1 MIQNKLYLPQKMK
14 KTKVLFWFGVF
25 ILFSLTLMINSCKNK
40 LNILA
45 PYKELVSVYAIL
57 NPQEQYQFI
66 RINKVFAGEGN
77 AYDMAQNKDSINFPA
92 GQLQVSLKRK
102 VNGSYAPVVVSSS
115 IMELFLRDTVIYTQ
129 SGTFNKEQRY
139 YYTNQKIYPSGTYEL
154 YIKDTKTNVTFTAST
169 TMIDSVKP
177 GFTQPLAPPYYPVPP
192 NPNNPPYYYLDLSNL
207 TIERDV
213 RFNSEPGA
221 YMYELYIQMH
231 YIDSMIDKSIVP
243 KIAVNRYTPIFS
255 NTLNGGETLKFT
267 YTSNQLLNS
276 FYLYILNNDN
286 DPNIL
291 FRRIVKFDYII
302 YAANYDYYVFLQS
315 NIPSSSVAQDK
326 PIYSNISNGAVGIF
340 AARSRIHVSKHP
352 SNSFISF
359 LATTKPFCNL
369 RFLNYDGTPSST
381 CN

>member
-1 MIQNKLYLPQKMK
+1 MFNKLFAIKLF
-14 KTKVLFWFGVF
+14 VLLISF
-25 ILFSLTLMINSCKNK
+25 IFFYSCKNK

-77 AYDMAQNKDSINFPA
+77 AYDMAQNKDTVNFPA

-102 VNGSYAPVVVSSS
+102 VNGSYAPVVVSSTM
-115 IMELFLRDTVIYTQ
+115 MELFLRDTILYTQ
-129 SGTFNKEQRY
+129 SGTFNNEQRY

-154 YIKDTKTNVTFTAST
+154 YIKDTKTNMTFTAST
-169 TMIDSVKP
+169 TMIDSIKP
-177 GFTQPLAPPYYPVPP
+177 GFVQPLAPPYYPVPP
-192 NPNNPPYYYLDLSNL
+192 NPSNPPYYYLDLSNL
-207 TIERDV
+207 TVNRDV
-213 RFNSEPGA
+213 RFSSEPNA
-221 YMYELYIQMH
+221 YMYEMEVQMH
-231 YIDSMIDKSIVP
+231 YVDSMLNNTTIP
-243 KIAVNRYTPIFS
+243 KTAINKYTPIFANS
-255 NTLNGGETLKFT
+255 LNGGESMKFT

-315 NIPSSSVAQDK
+315 NVPSSSIAQDK

-352 SNSFISF
+352 SNSFIYF
-359 LATTKPFCNL
+359 LSTTKPFCNL
-369 RFLNYDGTPSST
+369 RFLNYDGTVSPI

>member
-1 MIQNKLYLPQKMK
+1 MRIEIKILAL
-14 KTKVLFWFGVF
+14 LFLLIFF
-25 ILFSLTLMINSCKNK
+25 NSCKNK

-57 NPQEQYQFI
+57 NPQEQYQYI

-77 AYDMAQNKDSINFPA
+77 AYEMAQNADTINFPA

-102 VNGSYAPVVVSSS
+102 INGSYAPVVVSSS
-115 IMELFLRDTVIYTQ
+115 INELFLRDTVIYTPA
-129 SGTFNKEQRY
+129 GTFNNMQRF

-154 YIKDTKTNVTFTAST
+154 YIKDLKTNATFTAST

-177 GFTQPLAPPYYPVPP
+177 GVSQPLAPPYYPVPP
-192 NPNNPPYYYLDLSNL
+192 NPSNPPYYYLDLSSPNL
-207 TIERDV
+207 TTTRAV
-213 RFNSEPGA
+213 RFISEPNA
-221 YMYELYIQMH
+221 YMYELHVRMH
-231 YIDSMIDKSIVP
+231 YIDSMIDKSTVA
-243 KIAVNRYTPIFS
+243 KYVENKYTPIFS
-255 NTLNGGETLKFT
+255 KTIDGGEEMQFN

-276 FYLYILNNDN
+276 FYLSILNNDN
-286 DPNIL
+286 NPNIL

-302 YAANYDYYVFLQS
+302 YAASYDYYVFLQS
-315 NIPSSSVAQDK
+315 NMPSTSVAQDK

-352 SNSFISF
+352 ANSFIDF
-359 LATTKPFCNL
+359 LATNKPFCDL
-369 RFLNYDGTPSST
+369 RFLKSDGSVSFV

>member
-1 MIQNKLYLPQKMK
+1 MINFQNTYILKKLKSKHFAFY
-14 KTKVLFWFGVF
+14 VF
-25 ILFSLTLMINSCKNK
+25 IFTTILFFTTCKNK

-57 NPQEQYQFI
+57 NPQENYQYI

-77 AYDMAQNKDSINFPA
+77 AYDMAQNKDTINFPA

-102 VNGSYAPVVVSSS
+102 VNGSYAPVSPLSSS
-115 IMELFLRDTVIYTQ
+115 IELFLRDTVLYTQ
-129 SGTFNKEQRY
+129 SGTFNKEQRF

-154 YIKDTKTNVTFTAST
+154 YIKDTKTNTTFTAST

-177 GFTQPLAPPYYPVPP
+177 GYTQPLAPPYYPVTPD
-192 NPNNPPYYYLDLSNL
+192 PNNPPYYYLDLSNL
-207 TIERDV
+207 TVTRDV
-213 RFNSEPGA
+213 RFKSEPNA
-221 YMYELYIQMH
+221 YMYEMYVQMH
-231 YIDSMIDKSIVP
+231 YIDSLIDHSTKAKYVEN
-243 KIAVNRYTPIFS
+243 KYTAIFS
-255 NTLNGGETLKFT
+255 NTLNGGEDMKFS

-276 FYLYILNNDN
+276 FYLSILNKDN

-315 NIPSSSVAQDK
+315 NMPSTSVAQDK

-352 SNSFISF
+352 ANSFIYF

-369 RFLNYDGTPSST
+369 NFLNYDGNPSPS

>member
-1 MIQNKLYLPQKMK
+1 MQNITKIILGTLFIFIYL
-14 KTKVLFWFGVF
+14 
-25 ILFSLTLMINSCKNK
+25 ILFNSCKNK
-40 LNILA
+40 LEILA

-77 AYDMAQNKDSINFPA
+77 AYDMAQNKDTINFPP

-102 VNGSYAPVVVSSS
+102 VNGVYTSVVTSSS
-115 IMELFLRDTVIYTQ
+115 VYELFLKDTLIYTS
-129 SGTFNKEQRY
+129 SGTFNNAQRY

-177 GFTQPLAPPYYPVPP
+177 GYSQPLAPPYYPVTP
-192 NPNNPPYYYLDLSNL
+192 NPNNPTYYYLDLSNL
-207 TIERDV
+207 TTTRAV
-213 RFNSEPGA
+213 RFVSEPYA
-221 YMYELYIQMH
+221 YMYELSIRMH
-231 YIDSMIDKSIVP
+231 YIDSMIDNST
-243 KIAVNRYTPIFS
+243 IAKYAENKYTAIFS
-255 NTLNGGETLKFT
+255 KGLNGGEEMEFN
-267 YTSNQLLNS
+267 YTSGQLLNS
-276 FYLYILNNDN
+276 LYLSILNKDN

-302 YAANYDYYVFLQS
+302 YAASYDYYVFLQS
-315 NIPSSSVAQDK
+315 NMPSSSIAQDK

-352 SNSFISF
+352 ASTFINF
-359 LATTKPFCNL
+359 MATTKPFCDL
-369 RFLNYDGTPSST
+369 RFLKADGSVSFV

>member
-1 MIQNKLYLPQKMK
+1 MKRRIYSYLPL
-14 KTKVLFWFGVF
+14 TGIIFSL
-25 ILFSLTLMINSCKNK
+25 ILFACKNK

-57 NPQEQYQFI
+57 NPQEQYQYI

-77 AYDMAQNKDSINFPA
+77 AYDMAQQKDSINFPA

-102 VNGSYAPVVVSSS
+102 VNGTYAPVSISSPAT
-115 IMELFLRDTVIYTQ
+115 ELFLRDTVLYTAT
-129 SGTFNKEQRY
+129 GTFNNEQRF
-139 YYTNQKIYPSGTYEL
+139 YYTDKKIYPSGTYEL

-177 GFTQPLAPPYYPVPP
+177 GYTQPLAPPYYPVTPD
-192 NPNNPPYYYLDLSNL
+192 PNNPPYYYLDLSNL
-207 TIERDV
+207 TVNRDV
-213 RFNSEPGA
+213 RFKSEPGA
-221 YMYELYIQMH
+221 FMYEMYVRMH
-231 YIDSMIDKSIVP
+231 YVDSLTSGATVAKYVDNK
-243 KIAVNRYTPIFS
+243 YTPIFS
-255 NTLNGGETLKFT
+255 NTLNGGEDMKFT

-276 FYLYILNNDN
+276 FYLSILNKDN
-286 DPNIL
+286 ASNIL

-302 YAANYDYYVFLQS
+302 YAANYDYYIFLQS

-340 AARSRIHVSKHP
+340 AAKSRIHVSKHP
-352 SNSFISF
+352 ATSFINF
-359 LATTKPFCNL
+359 MATTKPFCNL
-369 RFLNYDGTPSST
+369 NFLKADGSVSAV